1 MHLGRKTGSKTALV
15 RSVVGIFGQ
24 RFNYGELKELL
35 YETFTNKNTIL
46 KFIKIR
52 QIERCL
58 HSEI

>member
-35 YETFTNKNTIL
+35 YETFTNKNTIFL
-46 KFIKIR
+46 TIGNSKTT
-52 QIERCL
+52 
-58 HSEI
+58 